1 MSINKNKEI
10 VRTEKALIAEV
21 KNLIEKS
28 RQNVAVAVN
37 AELSMLYWHIGKRIN
52 EVVLKNKRA
61 AYGKQ
66 IISALSA
73 QLTSEFGKGWSEKQ
87 LRHCLRAAETFPDEK
102 IFSAL
107 RRQLP
112 WTHIK
117 TMIYIDDEVKR
128 SFYVEM
134 CKLETWSSRTLQERI
149 KSMLYERTAISKKPR
164 ETIKTDLKLL

>member
-1 MSINKNKEI
+1 MSNNENKEI
-10 VRTEKALIAEV
+10 IRTEKALVAEV

-73 QLTSEFGKGWSEKQ
+73 QLTSEYGKGWSEKQ
-87 LRHCLRAAETFPDEK
+87 LRHCLRAAETFPDEETFLIK
-102 IFSAL
+102 PTAAL
-107 RRQLP
+107 
-112 WTHIK
+112 H
-117 TMIYIDDEVKR
+117 
-128 SFYVEM
+128 
-134 CKLETWSSRTLQERI
+134 SRDFPVPALQ
-149 KSMLYERTAISKKPR
+149 RTIGLR
-164 ETIKTDLKLL
+164 HGQH